1 MAQDVLDW
9 LQSYAR
15 LRPLG
20 PVPDLQLLSELRR
33 EVLAAISIAQA
44 VERGRC
50 AALAE
55 AAGQPTLARTIRGQT
70 PTVDT

>member
-20 PVPDLQLLSELRR
+20 PVPDLQLLTELRR
-33 EVLAAISIAQA
+33 EVLAVISIAQA

-50 AALAE
+50 AQVALDF
-55 AAGQPTLARTIRGQT
+55 GQPSVARLIRGEL
-70 PTVDT
+70 PGG